1 MAIEKCQTMFSFAQ
15 PRSRDNIRIQR
26 KLLSK
31 MHLFQNHP
39 ELLNKEKYTITSA
52 VDPEVVDIFFARVG
66 GDTDAVVTS
75 ENAEQLRALCDELG
89 FSGFDAELKAILGVG
104 NTKTQR
110 EFAGLVSRVD
120 RHEVLLERVQ
130 RQVAE
135 LSRCCAAS
143 RAFEARVGEIE
154 KSLQE
159 GGHPFV
165 RFWTMSL
172 V

>member
-1 MAIEKCQTMFSFAQ
+1 MPGLKDLDRLQPHTTLSSGHSVIVFDVLELFLARLFGRSSSSNVTEEKAEG
-15 PRSRDNIRIQR
+15 
-26 KLLSK
+26 L
-31 MHLFQNHP
+31 
-39 ELLNKEKYTITSA
+39 
-52 VDPEVVDIFFARVG
+52 EVP
-66 GDTDAVVTS
+66 
-75 ENAEQLRALCDELG
+75 CDELG

-143 RAFEARVGEIE
+143 RALEARVGEIE